1 MLPVQSRRHRI
12 LKVHTVEVLNPLST
26 AAVISDNIVIDVHVD
41 GQLDGLVD
49 DIAHLVLLLM
59 LL

>member
-12 LKVHTVEVLNPLST
+12 LKVHAVEVLDPLST
-26 AAVISDNIVIDVHVD
+26 AAVVSDNIVIDVHVD

-49 DIAHLVLLLM
+49 DVAHLVLLK
-59 LL
+59 